1 MFTDYLGSILKV
13 VDGNGNTK
21 EEQSFDAW
29 GRKRNPANWQVYDA
43 PEDALPKTL
52 TWLSRGYT
60 GHEHLYQ
67 FGIINMNN
75 RLYDPIVGRML
86 AVDNFVADSESTQA
100 YNRYSYVMNNP
111 LKYVDPSGDLIQN
124 GIRNLI
130 NGDPFLFNSG
140 NALVMNTI
148 QAAFSFGI
156 GQAAMPFGV
165 SLLAHGHLGGVMTAV
180 QGGKYHQGFLSGSAG
195 SLVGHGAGKI
205 GNTAIRFGVSTLGAG
220 VVGGGASNL
229 AGGNFWDGFRNGV
242 IASSLNHLLHAGN
255 EAILKEVGKNYFG
268 KTIDFKNSSN
278 EQIIKHVLKSIRSA
292 KLNGLHEIDF
302 TQIFDNFD
310 YKNFVQ
316 GYDKGLHAVINGVD
330 FHMSISP
337 SNFHS
342 CCQLDTWP
350 KDVPGLPNITSSKI
364 ISGGEVNTMIKTT
377 NFFHRNRFSAT
388 FTIPSISSNARSM
401 PYLQISMERQYQGW
415 FDNYIL
421 R

>member
-52 TWLSRGYT
+52 TWLNRGYT

-111 LKYVDPSGDLIQN
+111 LKYTDPSGDLIQN

-180 QGGKYHQGFLSGSAG
+180 QGGKYHQGFLSASAG

-242 IASSLNHLLHAGN
+242 ISASLNHFFHKVQADILSKQLEKVFENYPIDDNNEISVEEAFKRVNPAAHKLHLDGDPNYQNACATRLSLAFAKAGVK
-255 EAILKEVGKNYFG
+255 IPKGYGGLKDVNGNRIIVSAYQMQKFMSTKYGSLMTAYKQSTSTNGIYIG
-268 KTIDFKNSSN
+268 LTPPNIPTTGHVT
-278 EQIIKHVLKSIRSA
+278 IIKTGFL
-292 KLNGLHEIDF
+292 
-302 TQIFDNFD
+302 
-310 YKNFVQ
+310 
-316 GYDKGLHAVINGVD
+316 
-330 FHMSISP
+330 
-337 SNFHS
+337 SNTYSSGMRATYF
-342 CCQLDTWP
+342 WP
-350 KDVPGLPNITSSKI
+350 
-364 ISGGEVNTMIKTT
+364 IK
-377 NFFHRNRFSAT
+377 
-388 FTIPSISSNARSM
+388 
-401 PYLQISMERQYQGW
+401 
-415 FDNYIL
+415 
-421 R
+421 